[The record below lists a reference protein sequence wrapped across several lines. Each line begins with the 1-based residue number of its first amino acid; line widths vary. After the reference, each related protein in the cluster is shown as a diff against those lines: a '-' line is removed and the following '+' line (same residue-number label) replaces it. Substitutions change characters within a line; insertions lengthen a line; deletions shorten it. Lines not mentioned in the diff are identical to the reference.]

1 MVKITILI
9 PFYNEAGNIVRQLQ
23 DILLTINKIEK
34 CDFHIVLVD
43 DGSTDNGSYEV
54 KKFLSENIEVVLL
67 LVALIFSGAI
77 LGPM

>member
-9 PFYNEAGNIVRQLQ
+9 PFYNEAGNIVRQLK

-43 DGSTDNGSYEV
+43 DGSTDNGSSEV
-54 KKFLSENIEVVLL
+54 KSL
-67 LVALIFSGAI
+67 
-77 LGPM
+77 